1 MDRVGGGLKWGGMA
15 RLKDRIAL
23 VTGAGGGI
31 GRAIAL
37 AFAAEGANV
46 EVTDIDGDAADAV
59 VADIVAA
66 GGKARGSRLDVTDA
80 ASVLAAFAGLKSAHG
95 KLDILVNNAG
105 LNVRADFRHMTD
117 EEWVKIRSTNLDGVV
132 RLSRDGFDLLRA
144 SGRGVI
150 INLASIMAE
159 RGMRQLTGY
168 SATKGAVAALTRGL
182 AVEYAAFDIRVNYLA
197 PGFVETALTERIL
210 RNPRLSQALIDQA
223 PMRRLGTPEDIAK
236 AAVFLASDDAAYI
249 TGTGLTVDGGMSA
262 AL

>member
-1 MDRVGGGLKWGGMA
+1 M
-15 RLKDRIAL
+15 RLDGRIAL

-37 AFAAEGANV
+37 AFAAEGAAV
-46 EVTDIDGDAADAV
+46 DVTDIDAAAAEAV
-59 VADIVAA
+59 AGEIAA
-66 GGKARGSRLDVTDA
+66 SGGKARGYGLDVTDA
-80 ASVLAAFAGLKSAHG
+80 GSVKAAFADIEKAHK

-105 LNVRADFRHMTD
+105 LNVRANFRHMTD
-117 EEWVKIRSTNLDGVV
+117 EEWVKIRATNLDGVV
-132 RLSRDGFDLLRA
+132 RLSRDAFALLRD

-150 INLASIMAE
+150 VNLASIMAV

-182 AVEYAAFDIRVNYLA
+182 AVEYAPFGIRVNYLA
-197 PGFVETALTERIL
+197 PGFVETALTARIL
-210 RNPRLSQALIDQA
+210 KNPRLADALIEQA
-223 PMRRLGTPEDIAK
+223 PLRRLGTPEDIAK
-236 AAVFLASDDAAYI
+236 AALFLASDDAAYV